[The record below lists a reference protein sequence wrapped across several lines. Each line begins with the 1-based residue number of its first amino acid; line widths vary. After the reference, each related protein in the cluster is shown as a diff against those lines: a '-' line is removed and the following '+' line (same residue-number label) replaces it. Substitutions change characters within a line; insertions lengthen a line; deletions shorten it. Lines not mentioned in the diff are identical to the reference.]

1 MSTARHHAE
10 WLSLVEASGPF
21 LSLPV
26 LLKTFPAGLD
36 AHDPESLKRL
46 RSAYEEWQ
54 DSQFGLKPEP
64 AIHRAWV
71 EFVLKQTLELP
82 EDVLRSGQ
90 QIPSGLSVAV
100 AEQNET
106 LRPDWV
112 VVNPAGTAE
121 AGKPRMLVQLVP
133 SGQALEKPLKGS
145 RWAASPATRMMELL
159 HACNVRLGLVT
170 NGEHWLLVNAPKGE
184 TTGFIAWYSTLWV
197 EEHLTLRAFRSLL
210 GARRFFG
217 VDDAATLEAL
227 LTQSVTDQQEVT
239 DQLGYQ
245 VRRAVEVLVRAIARL
260 DQDQSGALLKD
271 IAEPQLYEAALTVMM
286 RLVFLFCA
294 EERGLLLLG
303 DPIYDQHYAVSTLR
317 EQLRSH
323 ADLHGEEVLERRSDA
338 WCRLLATFRA
348 VYGGIFYDTLQLPA
362 YGGSL
367 FDPDRFP
374 FLEGRAKET
383 DWRVDGADPLRIN
396 NRIALHLLEAL
407 QILQIRV
414 PGGGVEPRRLS
425 FRALDIEQIGHVYEG
440 LLDHTAVR
448 ATATVL
454 GLVGTRYEE
463 PEVALTALERFQAQG
478 EEALLAW
485 LKEQTGRSLAALKKA
500 LSAEV
505 EPRDQQRLR
514 TACNNDPALV
524 DRVLVFAGLIRQDT
538 LGYPVVILAGSM
550 YMTEGV
556 DRRQSGT
563 HYTPRNLTEE
573 IVQYTLEPLVYEG
586 VAEGKPKEEW
596 RLRSPAELLQ
606 LKICDMAMGS
616 GAFLVQTCRYLAGK
630 LVEAWQQELEHP
642 PHPSSLPGGEGTGVD
657 RLPSPSGREVGGEGK
672 IRILPDGS
680 LSLAEIGEQIL
691 PNDPDERL
699 TLARRIVADRCLY
712 GVDKNP
718 LAVEMAKLSLWLIT
732 LAKGRPFTFVDHAL
746 KWGDSLLGLT
756 RPEQIEFLKLNPEKE
771 AVQLRTVSDRWKPF
785 VQRAIAKRQ
794 ELENFSVSDIA
805 DIQKKEQLNREAEAA
820 IAQVRHVGDFLVAEA
835 LAQAGKTSDLTDEE
849 IQVLAEVVIEAL
861 AEPDGE
867 KRHREIAAILAK
879 TERMMNLGNPAN
891 QPPRKPFHW
900 LLEFPEV
907 FLDMPPH
914 PLTPSPTRGEGEQEA
929 NQNSGSAPLSRSGRG
944 VGGEGLGFDAI
955 VGNPPFQGGQK
966 ITGAIGT
973 DYRNF
978 LVEYLANG
986 QRGSA
991 DLCAYFFL
999 RASQLTN
1006 DFGGFGLVATNTI
1019 AQGDT
1024 REVGLDQLV
1033 ANGCVIHRAVP
1044 SRPWIG
1050 AASLEVA
1057 HLWLCKQQWQSE
1069 YVLDEKVVTGIT
1081 SFLTPPGKSVG
1092 KPFQL
1097 IANQDKSYI
1106 GSYVLGMG
1114 FVLTPEEAQA
1124 LIDKDPKNENVLF
1137 PYLNGEDLNSRPD
1150 QSPSRWAINFKDW
1163 ALDADHDDPKKP
1175 KGAPY
1180 AADYPDCLAIVREK
1194 VKPERDKNNRKERR
1208 EKWWQYAEKCPAL
1221 YGAIEGCDRVLV
1233 FTQTSKTKYPAFI
1246 PIGDIYDQKLVVITL
1261 SNDSTFALLCSHIHY
1276 WWVLTQGSSLRTD
1289 AVYTPSDC
1297 FETFPFPTPDPS
1309 DLSTQFLTLDTI
1321 GETYYTHRQ
1330 VVMRE
1335 RQEGLTKTYNRFHA
1349 ANETASDIQTLREL
1363 HIEMDQAVAAAYGW
1377 QDLDLGHGFH
1387 KTKQGDRFT
1396 ISEAARREV
1405 LDRLLELN
1413 HQRYAE
1419 EVAQGLHDKKGKGKK
1434 AKGKTSQKQQPNAEL
1449 DNEQLNLL

>member
-26 LLKTFPAGLD
+26 LLKTFPSGLD

-82 EDVLRSGQ
+82 EEVLLSGQ
-90 QIPSGLSVAV
+90 QMPPGLSVVV

-112 VVNPAGTAE
+112 VVNPSGTSE
-121 AGKPRMLVQLVP
+121 AGKPRLLVQLVP
-133 SGQALEKPLKGS
+133 AGQDLEKPLKGS

-159 HACNVRLGLVT
+159 HACNVQLGLVT
-170 NGEHWLLVNAPKGE
+170 NGEHWMLVNAPKGE
-184 TTGFIAWYSTLWV
+184 TTGFISWYSILWV

-210 GARRFFG
+210 VARRFFG
-217 VDDAATLEAL
+217 VEDSQTLEAL
-227 LTQSVTDQQEVT
+227 LSQSVADQQEVT

-245 VRRAVEVLVRAIARL
+245 VRRAVEVLVQAIARL
-260 DQDQSGALLKD
+260 DQDQNGVLLKD
-271 IAEPQLYEAALTVMM
+271 ISESQIYEAALTVMM

-303 DPIYDQHYAVSTLR
+303 DPLYDQHYAVSTLR

-348 VYGGIFYDTLQLPA
+348 VYGGIFHDTLQLPA

-367 FDPDRFP
+367 FDPDRFS
-374 FLEGRAKET
+374 FLEGREQGTHWQET
-383 DWRVDGADPLRIN
+383 GADPLRIN
-396 NRIALHLLEAL
+396 NRIVLHLLEAL

-448 ATATVL
+448 ATSTVL

-463 PEVALTALERFQAQG
+463 PEVALAELERFQAQG
-478 EEALLAW
+478 EAALLTF
-485 LKEQTGRSLAALKKA
+485 LKEQTGRSLSALKKA
-500 LSAEV
+500 LSVEL

-514 TACNNDPALV
+514 TACNNDSALF
-524 DRVLVFAGLIRQDT
+524 DRVLPFAGLIRQDT
-538 LGYPVVILAGSM
+538 LGYPVVIPAGVV

-586 VAEGKPKEEW
+586 VAKGKPKEEW
-596 RLRSPAELLQ
+596 RLRSAAELLQ

-630 LVEAWQQELEHP
+630 LVEAWQQAEAEHP
-642 PHPSSLPGGEGTGVD
+642 GQV
-657 RLPSPSGREVGGEGK
+657 V
-672 IRILPDGS
+672 IAPDGT
-680 LSLAEIGEQIL
+680 LSEARPEECPIPKDL
-691 PNDPDERL
+691 DERL
-699 TLARRIVADRCLY
+699 LVARRIVADRCLY

-718 LAVEMAKLSLWLIT
+718 LAVEMAKLSLWLVT
-732 LAKGRPFTFVDHAL
+732 LAKGRPFTFLDHAL
-746 KWGDSLLGLT
+746 KWGDSLLGIT
-756 RPEQIEFLKLNPEKE
+756 RAEQIEYLNLNPDNEV
-771 AVQLRTVSDRWKPF
+771 VQYPIASQIWRPILQD
-785 VQRAIAKRQ
+785 AIAKRRK
-794 ELENFSVSDIA
+794 LESFSVNGIEDL
-805 DIQKKEQLNREAEAA
+805 QEKERLFQEAEQA
-820 IAQVRHVGDFLVAEA
+820 IDRLRFVGDYLIGRA
-835 LAQAGKTSDLTDEE
+835 LADAGKTSDLTTEDLMVVSQRIEQE
-849 IQVLAEVVIEAL
+849 LAGTATVKQTRDITAL
-861 AEPDGE
+861 RAS
-867 KRHREIAAILAK
+867 A
-879 TERMMNLGNPAN
+879 ERMLNLGNRAN
-891 QPPRKPFHW
+891 QPPHKPFHW

-907 FLDMPPH
+907 FL
-914 PLTPSPTRGEGEQEA
+914 EGETK
-929 NQNSGSAPLSRSGRG
+929 
-944 VGGEGLGFDAI
+944 GFAAI
-955 VGNPPFQGGQK
+955 VGNPPFQGGIK
-966 ITGAIGT
+966 VSDVLGA
-973 DYRNF
+973 DYREH
-978 LVEYLANG
+978 LVEQLAYG

-999 RASQLTN
+999 RAVQILKIA
-1006 DFGGFGLVATNTI
+1006 GCFGLIATNTI

-1024 REVGLDQLV
+1024 REVGLNQLIDK
-1033 ANGCVIHRAVP
+1033 GFTITRAIS

-1050 AASLEVA
+1050 GASLEVS
-1057 HLWLCKQQWQSE
+1057 LVWMFSGSWLSE
-1069 YVLDEKVVTGIT
+1069 FLLDAKPASGIT
-1081 SFLTPPGKSVG
+1081 PLLTE
-1092 KPFQL
+1092 
-1097 IANQDKSYI
+1097 I
-1106 GSYVLGMG
+1106 GQFDGTPYKLAKNASQAFKGHNVYGLG
-1114 FVLTPEEAQA
+1114 FILEVEEAKD
-1124 LIDKDPKNENVLF
+1124 LIDRNIKNQEVLF
-1137 PYLNGEDLNSRPD
+1137 PYLTGQDLNS
-1150 QSPSRWAINFKDW
+1150 SPQHSASRWVINFRNYSYDKC
-1163 ALDADHDDPKKP
+1163 LN
-1175 KGAPY
+1175 
-1180 AADYPDCLAIVREK
+1180 YPEIIDIVEQR
-1194 VKPERDKNNRKERR
+1194 VKPERLNNKRQARR
-1208 EKWWQYAEKCPAL
+1208 ERWWIFGDYASGLEKAL
-1221 YGAIEGCDRVLV
+1221 VGMKRVLV
-1233 FTQTSKTKYPAFI
+1233 FAQTSKTKYPVFVST
-1246 PIGDIYDQKLVVITL
+1246 DIVFDQKLVVIV
-1261 SNDSTFALLCSHIHY
+1261 SDSDSLFCVLCSNFHY
-1276 WWVLTQGSSLRTD
+1276 WWVLVYGSSLRTD

-1297 FETFPFPTPDPS
+1297 FETFPFPTFDLS
-1309 DLSTQFLTLDTI
+1309 DLDTQFPSLGMI

-1330 VVMRE
+1330 AVMRDL
-1335 RQEGLTKTYNRFHA
+1335 QEGLTKTYNRFH
-1349 ANETASDIQTLREL
+1349 NASEMADDIQKLRSL

-1377 QDLDLGHGFH
+1377 QDLDLEHGFH
-1387 KTKQGDRFT
+1387 KTKQGNRFT
-1396 ISEAARREV
+1396 ISETARREV

-1419 EVAQGLHDKKGKGKK
+1419 EVAQGLHDKGKK
-1434 AKGKTSQKQQPNAEL
+1434 KGKTNKQSRSKTVSVPSTGEIVQG
-1449 DNEQLNLL
+1449 QLF

>member
-1 MSTARHHAE
+1 MSIARHHAE

-26 LLKTFPAGLD
+26 LLKAFPAGLD
-36 AHDPESLKRL
+36 AHEPEQLKLL

-54 DSQFGLKPEP
+54 DNQFGLKPEP

-90 QIPSGLSVAV
+90 QLPPGLSVAV

-112 VVNPAGTAE
+112 VVNPAGTADG
-121 AGKPRMLVQLVP
+121 GKPRMLVQLVP

-170 NGEHWLLVNAPKGE
+170 NGEHWMLVNAPKGE
-184 TTGFIAWYSTLWV
+184 TTGFISWYSILWV

-210 GARRFFG
+210 VARRFFG
-217 VDDAATLEAL
+217 VEDSQTLEAL
-227 LTQSVTDQQEVT
+227 LSQSVADQQEVT

-245 VRRAVEVLVRAIARL
+245 VRRAVEVLVQAIARL
-260 DQDQSGALLKD
+260 DQDQNGALLKD
-271 IAEPQLYEAALTVMM
+271 IAESQIYEAALTVMM

-294 EERGLLLLG
+294 EDRGLLLLG
-303 DPIYDQHYAVSTLR
+303 DPMYDQHYAVSTLR

-348 VYGGIFYDTLQLPA
+348 VYGGIFHDTLQLPA

-374 FLEGRAKET
+374 FLEGRGQGTHWQEAS
-383 DWRVDGADPLRIN
+383 ADPLRIN
-396 NRIALHLLEAL
+396 NRIVLHLLEAL

-448 ATATVL
+448 ATSTVL

-463 PEVALTALERFQAQG
+463 PEVALAALERFQAQG

-485 LKEQTGRSLAALKKA
+485 LKEQTGRSLSALKKA
-500 LSAEV
+500 LGAEL

-514 TACNNDPALV
+514 TACNNDSALF
-524 DRVLVFAGLIRQDT
+524 DRVLPFAGLIRQDT
-538 LGYPVVILAGSM
+538 LGYPVVISAGAV

-596 RLRSPAELLQ
+596 RLRSAAALLQ

-630 LVEAWQQELEHP
+630 LVEAWQQAEAEHP
-642 PHPSSLPGGEGTGVD
+642 GQVVIAPEGT
-657 RLPSPSGREVGGEGK
+657 LSGARPEECPIPK
-672 IRILPDGS
+672 D
-680 LSLAEIGEQIL
+680 A
-691 PNDPDERL
+691 DERL
-699 TLARRIVADRCLY
+699 AVARRIVADRCLY

-718 LAVEMAKLSLWLIT
+718 LAVEMAKLSLWLVT

-746 KWGDSLLGLT
+746 KWGDSLLGIT

-805 DIQKKEQLNREAEAA
+805 DIQKKKQLNREAEAA
-820 IAQVRHVGDFLVAEA
+820 IAHVRHVGDFLVAEA
-835 LAQAGKTSDLTDEE
+835 LAQVGKTSDLTDEE

-861 AEPDGE
+861 DEPDAE
-867 KRHREIAAILAK
+867 KRNREIAAILAK
-879 TERMMNLGNPAN
+879 TERMMNLGNPER
-891 QPPRKPFHW
+891 QRRKPFHW

-907 FLDMPPH
+907 FL
-914 PLTPSPTRGEGEQEA
+914 QED
-929 NQNSGSAPLSRSGRG
+929 SAK
-944 VGGEGLGFDAI
+944 GFSAI
-955 VGNPPFQGGQK
+955 VGNPPFLGGSM
-966 ITGAIGT
+966 ITGILGT
-973 DYRNF
+973 EYRDL
-978 LVEYLANG
+978 LVESIAYG
-986 QRGSA
+986 KRGRS
-991 DLCAYFFL
+991 DLSAYFFL
-999 RASQLTN
+999 RSYSLLSAGST
-1006 DFGGFGLVATNTI
+1006 FGLIATNTI

-1024 REVGLDQLV
+1024 REVGLEQLAV
-1033 ANGCVIHRAVP
+1033 QGGVIFRAVP
-1044 SRPWIG
+1044 SRKWIG
-1050 AASLEVA
+1050 TASLEVA
-1057 HLWLCKQQWQSE
+1057 HIWIYKGNWSTTA
-1069 YVLDEKVVTGIT
+1069 VLEEVVVPSIT
-1081 SFLTPPGKSVG
+1081 PYLTVPSKASG
-1092 KPFQL
+1092 KPYRLYRNAGISFE
-1097 IANQDKSYI
+1097 
-1106 GSYVLGMG
+1106 GSKPTGMG
-1114 FVLTPEEAQA
+1114 FVLEPEEAYA
-1124 LIDKDPKNENVLF
+1124 LIKKNPKNKDVLF
-1137 PYLNGEDLNSRPD
+1137 PYLNAEDLNSHPE
-1150 QSPSRWAINFKDW
+1150 QSPSRWIINFFDW
-1163 ALDADHDDPKKP
+1163 ALNPEQDDPKNP
-1175 KGAPY
+1175 KGEPY
-1180 AADYPDCLAIVREK
+1180 VSSYPDCLKITEEK
-1194 VKPERDKNNRKERR
+1194 VKPERTRRNEKGDFVLRKPLP
-1208 EKWWQYAEKCPAL
+1208 EKWWIYGEKRPAL
-1221 YGAIEGCDRVLV
+1221 YSTIKSMEKVLIIPRVSKFLNISFSKSDLVINDRITVIALEEFANFATLQASIHQTWTLV
-1233 FTQTSKTKYPAFI
+1233 YQT
-1246 PIGDIYDQKLVVITL
+1246 TL
-1261 SNDSTFALLCSHIHY
+1261 ETRGL
-1276 WWVLTQGSSLRTD
+1276 
-1289 AVYTPSDC
+1289 YTPSDC
-1297 FETFPFPTPDPS
+1297 LETFPFPTPDPS
-1309 DLSTQFLTLDTI
+1309 DLSTQFPTLNTI

-1330 VVMRE
+1330 AVMRE
-1335 RQEGLTKTYNRFHA
+1335 RQEGLTKTYNRFH
-1349 ANETASDIQTLREL
+1349 NASEMADDIQTLREL
-1363 HIEMDQAVAAAYGW
+1363 HVEMDQAVAAAYGW

-1387 KTKQGDRFT
+1387 QTKQGDRFT
-1396 ISEAARREV
+1396 ISETARQEV

-1419 EVAQGLHDKKGKGKK
+1419 EVAHGLHDKKGKSKST
-1434 AKGKTSQKQQPNAEL
+1434 KGKSSKKQQSNTEFGN
-1449 DNEQLNLL
+1449 DQLSLL